1 MRSRLLDPDGLH
13 RSNRIRAALTA
24 IIGLVCLA
32 AIIASLAAFTHS
44 SSRFKVDPAAL
55 VSVPDLVDSTAAHAR
70 RVLTDLDLVV
80 STRTVSDPFAPAGHV
95 LRTEPPVDTKVRRGT
110 KITLVVSGGPVMT
123 TVPNVAGLAEDAAVR
138 SLLAAHLQIGTSFTG
153 YSRFRRGLLARTSPS
168 AGARVAAGTTVDITI
183 ANGLTTVPDV
193 TNQPS
198 ANATALVQA
207 AGLGV
212 VVLQQAIAAAA
223 PGTIAQI
230 TPMPGSVLPVGT
242 TITLTAALALPPPAP
257 SASVA
262 LADSPTSNPAV
273 EGAHTSPIREIS

>member
-32 AIIASLAAFTHS
+32 AIIASLAAFAHS

-70 RVLTDLDLVV
+70 SVLTDLDLGV

-123 TVPNVAGLAEDAAVR
+123 TVPNVTGLAEDAAVR
-138 SLLAAHLQIGTSFTG
+138 ALLAAHLQIGGTYTGTS
-153 YSRFRRGLLARTSPS
+153 SFRAGLLARTSPR
-168 AGARVAAGTTVDITI
+168 AGVNVAVGTAVDITI
-183 ANGLTTVPDV
+183 ANGLTVVPDV

-198 ANATALVQA
+198 ANAIALVYA
-207 AGLGV
+207 AGLGA
-212 VVLQQAIAAAA
+212 VLLDQATDTAPPDTIAAIAPAS
-223 PGTIAQI
+223 
-230 TPMPGSVLPVGT
+230 GSPRPVGT
-242 TITLTAALALPPPAP
+242 TITLTIALALPTPP
-257 SASVA
+257 
-262 LADSPTSNPAV
+262 
-273 EGAHTSPIREIS
+273 GA